1 MATTVFSSGTNL
13 DVISLAP
20 FGVMFSLS
28 ASVKAVVFQ
37 VMKVENLNFLEK
49 LYNLILP

>member
-1 MATTVFSSGTNL
+1 MATTVLSIINL

-20 FGVMFSLS
+20 FDVMSSLS
-28 ASVKAVVFQ
+28 AWIKAGVFQ

-49 LYNLILP
+49 LYNLNLL